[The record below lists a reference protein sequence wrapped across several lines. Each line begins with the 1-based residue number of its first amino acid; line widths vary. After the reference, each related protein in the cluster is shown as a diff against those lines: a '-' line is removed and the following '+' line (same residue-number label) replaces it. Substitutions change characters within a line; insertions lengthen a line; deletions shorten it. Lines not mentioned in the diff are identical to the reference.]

1 MGKFSRGANLYSLQL
16 RASFIGRNAAGLS
29 RLVRRNTLVDHIL
42 MLPRIEWKRLTP
54 DRACAALRRPCCN
67 TGPDEDSNPAMI
79 LADITCNAQ
88 TTVART
94 APQRGGERPVEEP
107 PSRDLISSVEKSA
120 PDFTVTFTEDKGGY
134 YISGMKFAWQLDRR
148 QR

>member
-67 TGPDEDSNPAMI
+67 T
-79 LADITCNAQ
+79 
-88 TTVART
+88 
-94 APQRGGERPVEEP
+94 
-107 PSRDLISSVEKSA
+107 RDLISSVEKSA